1 MIGLTAPKTIA
12 QEAYIYA
19 LPMVMAY
26 GIMYGYPPKAGR
38 FREFCRCVFTHH
50 KRAVPGTPAGW
61 CVERTLRL
69 LPRRP
74 GLSGYPYRQADLG
87 AKLTFGYKNT
97 LRLV

>member
-38 FREFCRCVFTHH
+38 FREFCRCVLRTIN
-50 KRAVPGTPAGW
+50 VPCLARRLGGAWNAPYAYYRGVPA
-61 CVERTLRL
+61 
-69 LPRRP
+69 
-74 GLSGYPYRQADLG
+74 
-87 AKLTFGYKNT
+87 
-97 LRLV
+97 